1 MRPTARSYPSRALTM
16 RGQTLVWGTRTYLM
30 AIVNVTPDSFSGDG
44 LGPDPA
50 AAAALAKRFAEEGAD
65 IIDVGAES
73 TRPDADPVTPEQEAE
88 RALPAVTAIRAATD
102 LPISIDTQHAE
113 VAEAALEAGADMVN
127 DINGLRADERLAGV
141 VASRGAALVAMHNQR
156 GRPSGDVVANVL
168 AGWDESLRVADK
180 AGVPRGRVVLDPGF
194 GFGWTPEE
202 NLQIVQRMDELTAV
216 GQPLLLGP
224 SRKSTLG
231 LVLDAPVEE
240 RLEGTAAAVAIAI
253 VRGVDIVRV
262 HDVAEMRRVAA
273 VADAITR
280 GRWQAP

>member
-1 MRPTARSYPSRALTM
+1 
-16 RGQTLVWGTRTYLM
+16 M

-44 LGPDPA
+44 LGPNPA

-73 TRPDADPVTPEQEAE
+73 TRPDATPVTPAQEAE
-88 RALPAVTAIRAATD
+88 RAIPAVAAIRAATD

-113 VAEAALEAGADMVN
+113 VADAALEAGADMVN
-127 DINGLRADERLAGV
+127 DINGLRAGPGMAAV

-156 GRPSGDVVANVL
+156 GRPPGDVVANVL
-168 AGWDESLRVADK
+168 AGWDESLRLAEE
-180 AGVPRGRVVLDPGF
+180 AGVARDRIVLDPGF
-194 GFGWTPEE
+194 GFGWTPGE
-202 NLQIVQRMDELTAV
+202 NLQIVRRMGELTVA
-216 GQPLLLGP
+216 GLPLLLGP

-253 VRGVDIVRV
+253 AGGVDIIRV

-273 VADAITR
+273 VADAVTR